1 MKNFKDEIIDILELN
16 SADIPRNLK
25 FRLTIA
31 EACLVNNCLKICFEF
46 YHHESDQRFYR
57 VKSFVIGSTE
67 YMKFVYNVYFEDGCE
82 AIAINLKDLASYS
95 ACCYGD
101 PFEDGVLRWE
111 RIDAEELPI
120 DSLTLRMG
128 L

>member
-1 MKNFKDEIIDILELN
+1 MKNFNDSVVDIVETSSL
-16 SADIPRNLK
+16 DIPRNLK
-25 FRLTIA
+25 FRFTIA
-31 EACLVNNCLKICFEF
+31 EACLVNGTLNICFEL
-46 YHHESDQRFYR
+46 YHHESDQRFYK
-57 VKSFVIGSTE
+57 VKHFTLGSPE
-67 YMKFVYNVYFEDGCE
+67 YMEFVYNVYFEDGCE
-82 AIAINLKDLASYS
+82 AIAVNLKDLSSYS